1 VDDVLQ
7 LFLVA
12 FPSKY
17 IPTLHLYT
25 KKARAKE
32 VDLVPFT
39 AYLCDELS
47 VMRTEK
53 NLAATAF
60 FSTAVSPPCPTLS
73 DELYV
78 TYANIS
84 VDVLI
89 SLDLRLPT
97 DE

>member
-1 VDDVLQ
+1 MLQ

-17 IPTLHLYT
+17 ILTLHLYT

-47 VMRTEK
+47 VRTEK
-53 NLAATAF
+53 NLAVTAF
-60 FSTAVSPPCPTLS
+60 FSTAVGPTCPTLS

-89 SLDLRLPT
+89 S
-97 DE
+97 